1 MGVLSN
7 LEPKEVFHYFE
18 EICGIPHASYKEK
31 QISDYCV
38 KFAKDR
44 GLAVTQDDLGNVI
57 IIKDATPGYEDKE
70 PIILQGHLDMVCEK
84 EADCDIDFDKEGLR
98 LAIDGDW
105 IKAEGTTLG
114 GDDGIAVAMG
124 LAILDSKT
132 IKHPRLEVVF
142 TVSEEVGMEGASG
155 IDLSSLK
162 GHRLLN
168 LDSEKEGEFLVSC
181 AGGAHAEI
189 GMPVKR
195 TKESGS
201 LMKLSVTG
209 LLGGHSGD
217 EIDKQRANADKTI
230 VRVLDLLKESV
241 SFGLVDL
248 FGGLKDNAIPREAN
262 AYITLLEGDTEKA
275 KDALK
280 SIETAIRG
288 EFAVSDPDLK
298 ISLREATAEEAGKCK
313 ERVGEGVLTQE
324 DMARVLDFLNITPN
338 GVQRMC
344 MDMPGLVETSLNLGI
359 MTMEA
364 DHFTVHYSVRSS
376 VKSCKEQ
383 LLRQLKTFADRFDC
397 TYKVGGDYPAW
408 EYKGKTPFLNLIVDT
423 YQKRTG
429 KEPLVRSIHAGL
441 ECGLIAQKIK
451 DLDAVSLG
459 PDIPDI
465 HTPKERLGISSTK
478 RVWEFVLDVLRHG

>member
-7 LEPKEVFHYFE
+7 LEPKEVFRYFE

-38 KFAKDR
+38 NFAKER
-44 GLAVTQDDLGNVI
+44 GLSVKQDELGNVI
-57 IIKDATPGYEDKE
+57 IVKDATPGYEDKE
-70 PIILQGHLDMVCEK
+70 PIIIQGHLDMVCEK

-98 LAIDGDW
+98 LVVDGDW

-142 TVSEEVGMEGASG
+142 TVSEEVGMEGANG

-162 GHRLLN
+162 GHRFLN

-189 GMPVKR
+189 GMPVTREKAQG
-195 TKESGS
+195 T

-230 VRVLDLLKESV
+230 ARTLDLLKDSV
-241 SFGLVDL
+241 SFRLVDL

-262 AYITLLEGDTEKA
+262 AFVLVSDADTAVAEKKIA
-275 KDALK
+275 

-288 EFAVSDPDLK
+288 EYSVSDPDLK
-298 ISLREATAEEAGKCK
+298 ISLGKASLDEAKKCE
-313 ERVGEGVLTQE
+313 ERVGTNALTL
-324 DMARVLDFLNITPN
+324 DDTARVLDFLNLTPN

-359 MTMEA
+359 MTMAEGC
-364 DHFTVHYSVRSS
+364 FSVHYSVRSS

-383 LLRQLKTFADRFDC
+383 LLRQLKTFADRFGC

-423 YQKRTG
+423 YKERTG

-441 ECGLIAQKIK
+441 ECGLISQKIK
-451 DLDAVSLG
+451 DLDAVSMG
-459 PDIPDI
+459 PDILDI

-478 RVWEFVLDVLRHG
+478 RVWEFVLDVLAK